1 MIIMNKSIAPIS
13 GLSNEI
19 LWILVAQRT
28 TELLEVKVIGQIN
41 VNPGLAPRA

>member
-1 MIIMNKSIAPIS
+1 MIILNKSISPIS

-19 LWILVAQRT
+19 LWILVAERT
-28 TELLEVKVIGQIN
+28 TELWEVKVIGQID